1 MVLGFESI
9 LARNASGDQHSSG
22 RDAAE
27 HDVDEDSE
35 KAHSLFF
42 DIMVGT
48 TSLYVFLARTIR
60 NTLHSHLM
68 SILPISTH
76 PISAGELAEV
86 STHAGVDE
94 ARIGPEFCAKTL
106 CSLPSRICF

>member
-76 PISAGELAEV
+76 PISAGELAVHYNEKL
-86 STHAGVDE
+86 HQNQQLGVPDCNGQ
-94 ARIGPEFCAKTL
+94 I
-106 CSLPSRICF
+106 S

>member
-9 LARNASGDQHSSG
+9 LARNAFGDQHSSG

-27 HDVDEDSE
+27 HDVDEDLE

-48 TSLYVFLARTIR
+48 TSLYVFLARSIR
-60 NTLHSHLM
+60 NT
-68 SILPISTH
+68 
-76 PISAGELAEV
+76 
-86 STHAGVDE
+86 
-94 ARIGPEFCAKTL
+94 
-106 CSLPSRICF
+106 